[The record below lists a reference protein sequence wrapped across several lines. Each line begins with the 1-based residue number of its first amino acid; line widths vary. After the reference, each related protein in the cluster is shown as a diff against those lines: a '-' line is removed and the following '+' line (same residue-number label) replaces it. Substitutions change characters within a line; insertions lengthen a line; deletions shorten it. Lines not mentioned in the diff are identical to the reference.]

1 MLISEFSLRNNEP
14 FPDVVLFA
22 GSFLERR
29 GELFG
34 TTFFVHNAVD
44 KAAEMI
50 TSQLEEDEDWVEFR
64 RQLRSRDIQ
73 GDWT

>member
-14 FPDVVLFA
+14 LPDLILFA
-22 GSFLERR
+22 GEYLERR
-29 GELFG
+29 GEFFG
-34 TTFFVHNAVD
+34 ITFSAPTAVD

-50 TSQLEEDEDWVEFR
+50 TVQLDEDEDWVEFR

-73 GDWT
+73 GDWS

>member
-14 FPDVVLFA
+14 LPDIVLFA

-34 TTFFVHNAVD
+34 TTFVVHNAVD
-44 KAAEMI
+44 KAAEVI

-73 GDWT
+73 GDWS

>member
-1 MLISEFSLRNNEP
+1 MLISEFSLRNNDP
-14 FPDVVLFA
+14 LSDIVLFA

-34 TTFFVHNAVD
+34 TTFIVHTAVD

-50 TSQLEEDEDWVEFR
+50 TVQFEEDEDWVEVR
-64 RQLRSRDIQ
+64 RQLRSRDIPE
-73 GDWT
+73 DWT

>member
-14 FPDVVLFA
+14 LSDLVLFA

-34 TTFFVHNAVD
+34 TTFVVHNAID

-50 TSQLEEDEDWVEFR
+50 TVQIDEDEDWVEFR

-73 GDWT
+73 GDWS

>member
-14 FPDVVLFA
+14 LPDVVLFA

-34 TTFFVHNAVD
+34 TTFVVHNAVD
-44 KAAEMI
+44 KASEMI

-73 GDWT
+73 GDWS

>member
-14 FPDVVLFA
+14 LPDIVLFA

-34 TTFFVHNAVD
+34 TTFVVHNAVD
-44 KAAEMI
+44 KAAEVI
-50 TSQLEEDEDWVEFR
+50 TSQLEEDEDWVEFW

-73 GDWT
+73 GDWS

>member
-14 FPDVVLFA
+14 LLDVVLFA
-22 GSFLERR
+22 GGFLERR

-34 TTFFVHNAVD
+34 TTFVVHNAVD

-50 TSQLEEDEDWVEFR
+50 TVQFEEDEDWAEFR
-64 RQLRSRDIQ
+64 RLLRSRDVQ
-73 GDWT
+73 GDWS